1 MSYNTYVL
9 GLRKSLNE
17 NYKLDFGIWLV
28 YSIELIFLSV
38 WKKLYYTRLLFGI
51 LRRLYN
57 EAFVCE
63 DMT

>member
-9 GLRKSLNE
+9 GLRKLLNE